1 MIDKRRFML
10 GSAALAAGLA
20 LPASARAA
28 AAAAPAAPA
37 VTPIPYPHRVVTV
50 VTHSSPG
57 AGSDVL
63 LREMLKYL
71 QRYVRA
77 TFIVE
82 NDEGGSGAKAVARV
96 SAARPDGSMFYA
108 TSPTYI
114 LTSLLSSPTKTY
126 RDLEPLVNFFND
138 SEILYTRSNGPYKT
152 LEDVMNRARATRG
165 RWGAANPASQ
175 ERQAGE
181 QLKFAAKVRAA
192 VVSHEGGGDLMIN
205 VLNGTLDMG
214 VGEVQ
219 EIRSQLAANRVL
231 MLATF
236 NPERMPAYPNIPT
249 VKELGYDVTVV
260 KFRGL
265 AGPKGMPPD
274 IIRIWEEAAQR
285 ILADPEYKVSYLR
298 DNLAPNYLSHAEY
311 GAFVSKFAAD
321 TTAYLKTTGVIR

>member
-1 MIDKRRFML
+1 ML
-10 GSAALAAGLA
+10 GGAALAAGLA
-20 LPASARAA
+20 LPARAQ
-28 AAAAPAAPA
+28 APAGTPR
-37 VTPIPYPHRVVTV
+37 PIPYPHRVVTV
-50 VTHSSPG
+50 VTQSSQG

-71 QRYVRA
+71 QRYIGA

-96 SAARPDGSMFYA
+96 SAAKPDGSMFYE
-108 TSPTYI
+108 TTPTYI
-114 LTSLLSSPTKTY
+114 LTSLLSRPPKTY

-138 SEILYTRSNGPYKT
+138 SEILYTRANGPDKT

-181 QLKFAAKVRAA
+181 QLRRAA
-192 VVSHEGGGDLMIN
+192 AVEARVASDVAGGDLMIN

-219 EIRSQLAANRVL
+219 EIRSQLASNRVL

-236 NPERMPAYPNIPT
+236 NPERMAAYPNIPT
-249 VKELGYDVTVV
+249 VKELGYDVTVL

-265 AGPKGMPPD
+265 AAPKGLPPE
-274 IIRIWEEAAQR
+274 IIRIDR
-285 ILADPEYKVSYLR
+285 KSV
-298 DNLAPNYLSHAEY
+298 
-311 GAFVSKFAAD
+311 V
-321 TTAYLKTTGVIR
+321 

>member
-1 MIDKRRFML
+1 ML

-20 LPASARAA
+20 LPVSARAA
-28 AAAAPAAPA
+28 AAPA
-37 VTPIPYPHRVVTV
+37 VTPLPYPHRVVTV

-181 QLKFAAKVRAA
+181 QLKLAAKVKGA

-219 EIRSQLAANRVL
+219 EIRSQLAANKVI

-236 NPERMPAYPNIPT
+236 NPERMALYPNVPT
-249 VKELGYDVTVV
+249 VKELGYGVTVV

-265 AGPKGMPPD
+265 AGPKGMPPE

-285 ILADPEYKVSYLR
+285 ILADPEYKVMYTR

-311 GAFVSKFAAD
+311 GAFVNKFAAD

>member
-1 MIDKRRFML
+1 VDTVLDKRDFL
-10 GSAALAAGLA
+10 FGGAALAASLA
-20 LPASARAA
+20 VPARAQ
-28 AAAAPAAPA
+28 APAPA
-37 VTPIPYPHRVVTV
+37 VKPLAYPHRVVTV

-71 QRYVRA
+71 QRYIAA

-114 LTSLLSSPTKTY
+114 LTSLLSRPARTF

-138 SEILYTRSNGPYKT
+138 SEILYTRANGPYKT
-152 LEDVMNRARATRG
+152 LEDVMKRARATRG

-181 QLKFAAKVRAA
+181 QLKRAANVKAA

-219 EIRSQLAANRVL
+219 EIRAQLGSNRVV

-236 NPERMPAYPNIPT
+236 NPERMAAYPTIPT

-265 AGPKGMPPD
+265 AGPKGLPPE
-274 IIRIWEEAAQR
+274 IIRIWEQAVPL
-285 ILADPEYKVSYLR
+285 ILADPEYRAMYTR
-298 DNLAPNYLSHAEY
+298 DNLAPNYLAHVEY
-311 GAFVSKFAAD
+311 RAFVDKFAAD
-321 TTAYLKTTGVIR
+321 TAAYLQATGVIR

>member
-1 MIDKRRFML
+1 MIDKRSFML
-10 GSAALAAGLA
+10 GSAALAAGFA
-20 LPASARAA
+20 LPRSVRA
-28 AAAAPAAPA
+28 AAAAPAVKPL
-37 VTPIPYPHRVVTV
+37 PYPHRVVTV

-71 QRYVRA
+71 QRYIDA

-96 SAARPDGSMFYA
+96 SAARPDGSMLYA

-114 LTSLLSSPTKTY
+114 LTSLLSSPARTY

-138 SEILYTRSNGPYKT
+138 SEILYTRTNGPYKT

-181 QLKFAAKVRAA
+181 QLKRAASVKAA

-219 EIRSQLAANRVL
+219 EIRSQLASNRVM

-236 NPERMPAYPNIPT
+236 NPERMSAYPNIPT
-249 VKELGYDVTVV
+249 VKELGYDVTVL

-265 AGPKGMPPD
+265 AGPKGLPPD
-274 IIRIWEEAAQR
+274 IIRIWEQAVPL
-285 ILADPEYKVSYLR
+285 ILADPEYKVMYTR
-298 DNLAPNYLSHAEY
+298 DNLAPNFMPHGEY
-311 GAFVSKFAAD
+311 GPFVENFAAE
-321 TTAYLKTTGVIR
+321 TTAYLKSTGVIR

>member
-1 MIDKRRFML
+1 VHTVLDKRDFLL
-10 GSAALAAGLA
+10 GSAALAASLA
-20 LPASARAA
+20 VPARAQT
-28 AAAAPAAPA
+28 PTLA
-37 VTPIPYPHRVVTV
+37 VKPLAYPHRVVTV

-71 QRYVRA
+71 QRYIAA

-114 LTSLLSSPTKTY
+114 LTSLLSRPARTY

-138 SEILYTRSNGPYKT
+138 SEILYTRANGPYKT
-152 LEDVMNRARATRG
+152 LDDVMKRARATRG

-181 QLKFAAKVRAA
+181 QLKRAANVKAA

-219 EIRSQLAANRVL
+219 EIRAQLGSNRVV

-236 NPERMPAYPNIPT
+236 NPERMAAYPTIPT

-265 AGPKGMPPD
+265 AGPKGLPPE
-274 IIRIWEEAAQR
+274 IIRIWEQAVPL
-285 ILADPEYKVSYLR
+285 ILADPEYRAMYTR
-298 DNLAPNYLSHAEY
+298 DNLAPNFLPHVEY
-311 GAFVSKFAAD
+311 RAFVDKFAAD
-321 TTAYLKTTGVIR
+321 TAAYLKSTGVIR

>member
-1 MIDKRRFML
+1 MIDKRSFML

-20 LPASARAA
+20 LPASARGAA
-28 AAAAPAAPA
+28 AAVAPA

-63 LREMLKYL
+63 LREMLRYL
-71 QRYVRA
+71 QRHIGA

-96 SAARPDGSMFYA
+96 SSARPDGSTLYA

-114 LTSLLSSPTKTY
+114 LTSLLSSPTRTY

-138 SEILYTRSNGPYKT
+138 SEILYTRTNGPYKT

-181 QLKFAAKVRAA
+181 QLKRAANVKAA

-219 EIRSQLAANRVL
+219 EIRSQLGANRVM

-236 NPERMPAYPNIPT
+236 NPERMPAYPAIPT
-249 VKELGYDVTVV
+249 VKELG
-260 KFRGL
+260 
-265 AGPKGMPPD
+265 
-274 IIRIWEEAAQR
+274 
-285 ILADPEYKVSYLR
+285 
-298 DNLAPNYLSHAEY
+298 
-311 GAFVSKFAAD
+311 
-321 TTAYLKTTGVIR
+321 

>member
-1 MIDKRRFML
+1 ML
-10 GSAALAAGLA
+10 GSAALAAAFA
-20 LPASARAA
+20 LPVSARAA
-28 AAAAPAAPA
+28 AAATPATPA

-138 SEILYTRSNGPYKT
+138 SEILYTRSNGPYKS
-152 LEDVMNRARATRG
+152 LEDVMN
-165 RWGAANPASQ
+165 
-175 ERQAGE
+175 
-181 QLKFAAKVRAA
+181 
-192 VVSHEGGGDLMIN
+192 
-205 VLNGTLDMG
+205 
-214 VGEVQ
+214 
-219 EIRSQLAANRVL
+219 
-231 MLATF
+231 
-236 NPERMPAYPNIPT
+236 
-249 VKELGYDVTVV
+249 
-260 KFRGL
+260 
-265 AGPKGMPPD
+265 
-274 IIRIWEEAAQR
+274 
-285 ILADPEYKVSYLR
+285 
-298 DNLAPNYLSHAEY
+298 
-311 GAFVSKFAAD
+311 
-321 TTAYLKTTGVIR
+321 

>member
-1 MIDKRRFML
+1 VIDKRSFML
-10 GSAALAAGLA
+10 GGAALAAGLA
-20 LPASARAA
+20 LPARAQ
-28 AAAAPAAPA
+28 APAPA
-37 VTPIPYPHRVVTV
+37 VRPLPYPHRVVTV

-71 QRYVRA
+71 QRYIGA

-114 LTSLLSSPTKTY
+114 LTSLLSQPPKTY

-138 SEILYTRSNGPYKT
+138 SEILYTRANGPYKT
-152 LEDVMNRARATRG
+152 LEDVMKRARATRG

-181 QLKFAAKVRAA
+181 QLKRAAGVKAA
-192 VVSHEGGGDLMIN
+192 VVAHEGGGDLMIN

-219 EIRSQLAANRVL
+219 EIRSQLSSNRVV

-236 NPERMPAYPNIPT
+236 NPERMAAYPNIPT
-249 VKELGYDVTVV
+249 VKELGYDVTVL

-265 AGPKGMPPD
+265 AGPKGLPPE
-274 IIRIWEEAAQR
+274 IIRIWEQAVPL
-285 ILADPEYKVSYLR
+285 ILADPEYRAMYTR

-311 GAFVSKFAAD
+311 GAFVNKFAD
-321 TTAYLKTTGVIR
+321 ETTAYLKSTGVIQ

>member
-1 MIDKRRFML
+1 MIDKREFML

-20 LPASARAA
+20 LPGPVR
-28 AAAAPAAPA
+28 AAAPAAPA
-37 VTPIPYPHRVVTV
+37 VQALAYPHRVATV

-71 QRYVRA
+71 QRYINA

-96 SAARPDGSMFYA
+96 SSARPDGSMFYA

-114 LTSLLSSPTKTY
+114 LTSLLSSPTRTY

-181 QLKFAAKVRAA
+181 QLKVAAKVKGA

-219 EIRSQLAANRVL
+219 EIRSQLAANKVI

-236 NPERMPAYPNIPT
+236 NPERMIGYPNVPT

-265 AGPKGMPPD
+265 AGPKGMPPE
-274 IIRIWEEAAQR
+274 IIRIWEEAAQK
-285 ILADPEYKVSYLR
+285 ILADPEYKAMYTR
-298 DNLAPNYLSHAEY
+298 DNLAPNYLPHAEY
-311 GAFVSKFAAD
+311 GAFVNKFAAD
-321 TTAYLKTTGVIR
+321 TTAYLKATGVIR

>member
-1 MIDKRRFML
+1 VIDKRSFML
-10 GSAALAAGLA
+10 GSAAVAAGLA
-20 LPASARAA
+20 LPRSVQA
-28 AAAAPAAPA
+28 AAAAPAVKA
-37 VTPIPYPHRVVTV
+37 IPYPHRVVTV

-63 LREMLKYL
+63 LREMLRYL
-71 QRYVRA
+71 QRYIDA

-108 TSPTYI
+108 TSPTYV
-114 LTSLLSSPTKTY
+114 LTSLLSRPARTY

-138 SEILYTRSNGPYKT
+138 SEILYTRTNGPYKT

-181 QLKFAAKVRAA
+181 QLKRAASVKAA

-219 EIRSQLAANRVL
+219 EIRSQLASNRVM

-236 NPERMPAYPNIPT
+236 NPERMSAYPNIPT
-249 VKELGYDVTVV
+249 VKELGYDVTVL

-265 AGPKGMPPD
+265 AGPKGMSPD
-274 IIRIWEEAAQR
+274 IIRVWEQAVPL
-285 ILADPEYKVSYLR
+285 ILADPEYKVMYTR
-298 DNLAPNYLSHAEY
+298 DNLAPNFMPHDEY
-311 GAFVSKFAAD
+311 GPFVEKFAEE
-321 TTAYLKTTGVIR
+321 TTAYLKSTGVIR

>member
-1 MIDKRRFML
+1 MIDKRSFML

-20 LPASARAA
+20 LPVRAQ
-28 AAAAPAAPA
+28 
-37 VTPIPYPHRVVTV
+37 TPTPGVRPLPYPHRVVTV

-63 LREMLKYL
+63 LREMLRYL
-71 QRYVRA
+71 QKYIDA

-96 SAARPDGSMFYA
+96 SAAKPDGSMFYA

-114 LTSLLSSPTKTY
+114 LTSLLSRPARTY
-126 RDLEPLVNFFND
+126 HDLEPLVNFFND
-138 SEILYTRSNGPYKT
+138 SEILYTRANGPYKT
-152 LEDVMNRARATRG
+152 LDEVMARARATRG

-181 QLKFAAKVRAA
+181 QLKRAAGVKAA

-219 EIRSQLAANRVL
+219 EIRAQLASNRVI

-236 NPERMPAYPNIPT
+236 NAERMAAYPDIPT
-249 VKELGYDVTVV
+249 VKELGYDVTVI

-265 AGPKGMPPD
+265 AGPKGLPPE
-274 IIRIWEEAAQR
+274 IIRIWEQAVPL
-285 ILADPEYKVSYLR
+285 ILADPEYKTIYTR
-298 DNLAPNYLSHAEY
+298 NNLAPNFLPHAEY
-311 GAFVSKFAAD
+311 GAFVEQFVAD
-321 TTAYLKTTGVIR
+321 TTAYLKSTGVIR